1 MPPWALPFLDTA
13 YVPAS
18 SMLGPLLQPRSL
30 GPPPGGSSLV
40 HISAH
45 FPGPHFPQPGPD
57 TTVPTQHYPSSS
69 WPLSVFPT
77 VHIPHGDLDGCEY
90 TDPMT

>member
-30 GPPPGGSSLV
+30 GPPPGGPSLV

-45 FPGPHFPQPGPD
+45 FPATAPYLWGF
-57 TTVPTQHYPSSS
+57 S
-69 WPLSVFPT
+69 WESWADSFLVQMVFHLPA
-77 VHIPHGDLDGCEY
+77 G
-90 TDPMT
+90 

>member
-13 YVPAS
+13 YAPAS

-30 GPPPGGSSLV
+30 GPPPGGPSLV

-45 FPGPHFPQPGPD
+45 FPGPHCPQPGPD
-57 TTVPTQHYPSSS
+57 TTVPPQHYPSSS